1 MNFVKLLKS
10 GASELVILREGK
22 IFEKSKS
29 YPNLKPKVKINID
42 NRPLSSSPAN
52 LLLMNDPICAPTT
65 DPKAKIKTRYRSIV
79 LLEIAC
85 SKVTIIITKIM
96 ANNDVPGTSFAG
108 IPIT

>member
-1 MNFVKLLKS
+1 
-10 GASELVILREGK
+10 
-22 IFEKSKS
+22 
-29 YPNLKPKVKINID
+29 
-42 NRPLSSSPAN
+42 
-52 LLLMNDPICAPTT
+52 MNDPICAPTT